1 MADDSYWTYKAASP
15 TPSVEEAI
23 AAGAI
28 NATTTEAQWCKLS
41 PGMRREVVRSHER
54 RTVQ

>member
-1 MADDSYWTYKAASP
+1 MADESYWTYKAASP

-28 NATTTEAQWCKLS
+28 NATTTEAQWCKLT